1 MSSNLTLARPYA
13 RAAFALAREHG
24 RLAPWS
30 TLLGFAAAMA
40 SDARIAALLGHPRLS
55 GDDALVLLL
64 PDGDVD
70 PNFRQ
75 FLTVLS
81 ENRRL
86 DLLADIAAQFEQLR
100 AEAEHV
106 VQVRVTSATELA
118 PAEIESLSAALR
130 RRFGSDIVLT
140 RAVDASLIG
149 GAVIDAGDVVI
160 DGSVR
165 GKLARLDAA
174 LTH

>member
-1 MSSNLTLARPYA
+1 MSNALTLARPYA

-30 TLLGFAAAMA
+30 HLLGFAATL
-40 SDARIAALLGHPRLS
+40 AADTRVATLLSHPSL
-55 GDDALVLLL
+55 GLDDALVLLL
-64 PDGDVD
+64 PNGEVD

-75 FLTVLS
+75 FLSVLAD
-81 ENRRL
+81 NRRL
-86 DLLADIAAQFEQLR
+86 ALLPEIAAQFEALR

-106 VQVRVTSATELA
+106 VQVRVTSAATLDA
-118 PAEIESLSAALR
+118 AEVESLSVALK
-130 RRFGSDIVLT
+130 RRFGADIALT
-140 RAVDASLIG
+140 QAVDAGLIG

-165 GKLARLDAA
+165 GKLARLEAA
-174 LTH
+174 LAH